1 MARLRIVG
9 GEGVEQTLELREARL
24 QIGRGRENGLVLPG
38 PEKGVS
44 RTHAELRLEN
54 GRYII
59 VDLQS
64 QNGTWIN
71 GRRVERAEVPIGAE
85 IALGEY
91 RLTLQPDAPAPSP
104 RLNFPEARTAPIGE
118 LRMRERSPDPAPA
131 PPAASAGPRWV
142 MRGGLAFALLALSA
156 MLWVSSRTPP
166 AAPVSDSAESPPP
179 TGDPSS
185 PGAAA
190 AASPAA
196 ATDAAGAAQPSRE
209 GADRPA
215 DASLREKRVTA
226 AAPGDASRA
235 AGARVSRKPGESSE
249 SWKNRA
255 AALQTRYGYSKA
267 ALDRN
272 DFAAAA
278 GGFEAILL
286 EEPGFLDAPQLLV
299 EAQSGMRASANN
311 LFKAGKK
318 LDAAGDWMGA
328 LQKYEQARQI
338 YSAIPGISESLQR
351 VRGKLRDAGTAAF
364 NAGKQHEASGRPQE
378 ALKEYQKA
386 VQWLAADDPNRH
398 AAQARVDKLKRN

>member
-1 MARLRIVG
+1 MARLRIIG
-9 GEGVEQTLELREARL
+9 GDGVEQMLDLREARL

-54 GRYII
+54 GRYVI

-64 QNGTWIN
+64 QNGTWVN
-71 GRRVERAEVPIGAE
+71 GRRVERAEVPLGAE

-91 RLTLQPDAPAPSP
+91 RLTLQPDPAPAPTVRVS
-104 RLNFPEARTAPIGE
+104 FPDAPTAPLGD
-118 LRMRERSPDPAPA
+118 LRMRERLAQAPSLPPPAPA
-131 PPAASAGPRWV
+131 AGPRWL
-142 MRGGLAFALLALSA
+142 MRGGLAFALLVVGATA
-156 MLWVSSRTPP
+156 WVSLRPATSAPP
-166 AAPVSDSAESPPP
+166 SG
-179 TGDPSS
+179 GDDNRP
-185 PGAAA
+185 
-190 AASPAA
+190 ASPSASVSHA
-196 ATDAAGAAQPSRE
+196 GVPASASTATDASAQPTHE
-209 GADRPA
+209 PLDKLP
-215 DASLREKRVTA
+215 DASPKRAEPPAVV
-226 AAPGDASRA
+226 ASRV
-235 AGARVSRKPGESSE
+235 GDPRVSRKAGESTQA
-249 SWKNRA
+249 WKTRA

-299 EAQSGMRASANN
+299 QAQSGMRASANT

-318 LDAAGDWMGA
+318 LDDAGDWMGA
-328 LQKYEQARQI
+328 LQKYEQARQA
-338 YSAIPGISESLQR
+338 YSGIPGIADSLQR
-351 VRGKLRDAGTAAF
+351 VREKLREAGTAAF
-364 NAGKQHEASGRPQE
+364 NQGRQHEANGRPQE
-378 ALKEYQKA
+378 ALKEYEKA

>member
-1 MARLRIVG
+1 M
-9 GEGVEQTLELREARL
+9 LELREARL

-54 GRYII
+54 GRYVI

-64 QNGTWIN
+64 QNGTWVN
-71 GRRVERAEVPIGAE
+71 GRRVDRAEVPLGAE

-91 RLTLQPDAPAPSP
+91 RLTLQPDVPAPGP
-104 RLNFPEARTAPIGE
+104 RVSFPDAPTAPLGE
-118 LRMRERSPDPAPA
+118 LRMRERVPQIPAAAVTAAPA
-131 PPAASAGPRWV
+131 GGARWL
-142 MRGGLAFALLALSA
+142 MRGGLAFALVVLSA
-156 MLWVSSRTPP
+156 MLWLTTRTP
-166 AAPVSDSAESPPP
+166 APTPSAGSAENTPPP
-179 TGDPSS
+179 AGDPATHGVV
-185 PGAAA
+185 P
-190 AASPAA
+190 AASPAPSTDPRGVAPA
-196 ATDAAGAAQPSRE
+196 ARE
-209 GADRPA
+209 TADRLP
-215 DASLREKRVTA
+215 DASPTRSTEPPVA
-226 AAPGDASRA
+226 VPNRA
-235 AGARVSRKPGESSE
+235 RDARVSRKPGESTE
-249 SWKNRA
+249 AWKTRA

-286 EEPGFLDAPQLLV
+286 EEPGFLDAPRLLV
-299 EAQSGMRASANN
+299 QAQSGMRTSAND

-338 YSAIPGISESLQR
+338 YSGIPGIDESLRR
-351 VRGKLRDAGTAAF
+351 VRGKLREAGTTAF
-364 NAGKQHEASGRPQE
+364 DQGRQHEANGRPQE

-398 AAQARVDKLKRN
+398 VAQARVEKLKRN

>member
-1 MARLRIVG
+1 VATLRIVG
-9 GEGVEQTLELREARL
+9 GEGVERMLELREARL

-54 GRYII
+54 GRYVI

-64 QNGTWIN
+64 QNGTWVN
-71 GRRVERAEVPIGAE
+71 GRRVERAEVPLGAE

-91 RLTLQPDAPAPSP
+91 RLTLQPDAPALSP
-104 RLNFPEARTAPIGE
+104 RVSFPEARTAPIGE
-118 LRMRERSPDPAPA
+118 LQMRERLPEPPSAP
-131 PPAASAGPRWV
+131 PPAAAEGPRWL
-142 MRGGLAFALLALSA
+142 MRGGLAFALLALSVTV
-156 MLWVSSRTPP
+156 WVSLRTPP
-166 AAPVSDSAESPPP
+166 AAGASGSSENQPAAGEPPAPAPAAVPSPAGPPETATAAQLRDGSDRPVDAGQRDKRASDSPV
-179 TGDPSS
+179 D
-185 PGAAA
+185 
-190 AASPAA
+190 
-196 ATDAAGAAQPSRE
+196 AT
-209 GADRPA
+209 
-215 DASLREKRVTA
+215 
-226 AAPGDASRA
+226 RA
-235 AGARVSRKPGESSE
+235 AEARVSRKPGESTE
-249 SWKNRA
+249 AWKTRA

-286 EEPGFLDAPQLLV
+286 EEPGFRDAPRLLV
-299 EAQSGMRASANN
+299 QAQSGMRASANS
-311 LFKAGKK
+311 LFKAGQK

-338 YSAIPGISESLQR
+338 YSAIPGMAESLQR

-364 NAGKQHEASGRPQE
+364 NTGKQHEASGRPQE